1 MAYRFRLSNAYAQE
15 RYHNPLDPQNIQV
28 INSDASCSNCGGYTK
43 SSIAFTNI
51 TISACPFGDA
61 CATSDILKLDTDYLD
76 SHHDSG
82 LNQTPANRVMYR
94 KVTTCSPLLSTGFS
108 DNAFKPVKGF
118 EHLGDISVYSYG
130 NNTYQPTRFGS
141 TQGLPSADSTIV
153 YSEYTYNASERAYYP
168 MEVFLSL

>member
-141 TQGLPSADSTIV
+141 TQGLPSADSTFV
-153 YSEYTYNASERAYYP
+153 YSEYTYNASETAYYL